1 MQNETI
7 TFEAKN
13 NDPKTEDVKTYT
25 IATMQDIADCV
36 TIENL
41 EGFLTDFQNVLLS
54 YLLAKEMVKNVKLP
68 SFEWTDDWK

>member
-1 MQNETI
+1 MHQEEI

-13 NDPKTEDVKTYT
+13 GNPKQGDVKTYT

-41 EGFLTDFQNVLLS
+41 EGFFTDFQNVLLS
-54 YLLAKEMVKNVKLP
+54 YLLAKEMVKDVKLP
-68 SFEWTDDWK
+68 QFEWTDDWK